1 MPLVIS
7 REEIEK
13 IRSEL
18 PELPQQREKKYK
30 SKFGLSDYDSKL
42 LSIDRSK
49 SDFFEKL
56 VDASGLPKLSA
67 NWVNSNLSSLLND
80 KGLGFD
86 MSPIRPSLLA
96 GILIRIDDGT
106 ISSTSGKTL
115 LRAFCETPP
124 EISEIDDRI
133 DEMGLRQI
141 SGTDGLKDL
150 VLDILKEHPTQLA
163 ELLDG
168 KQKVL
173 GFLVGQVMKKT
184 NGAANPKEVNE
195 IIQEEIKKR

>member
-1 MPLVIS
+1 
-7 REEIEK
+7 
-13 IRSEL
+13 
-18 PELPQQREKKYK
+18 
-30 SKFGLSDYDSKL
+30 
-42 LSIDRSK
+42 
-49 SDFFEKL
+49 
-56 VDASGLPKLSA
+56 
-67 NWVNSNLSSLLND
+67 
-80 KGLGFD
+80 

-184 NGAANPKEVNE
+184 SGAANPKEVNE
-195 IIQEEIKKR
+195 IIQEEIKKG